1 MYDTQ
6 EIRLSQ
12 REEYKSTIVTCPK
25 CGSYLVKG
33 IGHYS
38 YVCLDCLN
46 EFSDSPMADDDSIPF
61 RKE

>member
-12 REEYKSTIVTCPK
+12 REETKSTIVTCPK
-25 CGSYLVKG
+25 CESYLVE
-33 IGHYS
+33 HQDNFT

-46 EFSDSPMADDDSIPF
+46 EFSIHPMADDPNIPF
-61 RKE
+61 

>member
-12 REEYKSTIVTCPK
+12 REELKSTIVTCPK
-25 CGSYLVKG
+25 CGSYLLHG

-38 YVCLDCLN
+38 FVCLDCLN
-46 EFSDSPMADDDSIPF
+46 EFSNSPMADDPNIPF
-61 RKE
+61 

>member
-6 EIRLSQ
+6 EIYLSRLEPH
-12 REEYKSTIVTCPK
+12 EEIVTCPK

-33 IGHYS
+33 IGNFS

-46 EFSDSPMADDDSIPF
+46 EFSNHPMADDPNIPF
-61 RKE
+61 

>member
-12 REEYKSTIVTCPK
+12 REPQEEIVTCPK
-25 CGSYLVKG
+25 CESYLVEFLG
-33 IGHYS
+33 NFT

-46 EFSDSPMADDDSIPF
+46 EFSDHPMADDPNIPF
-61 RKE
+61 